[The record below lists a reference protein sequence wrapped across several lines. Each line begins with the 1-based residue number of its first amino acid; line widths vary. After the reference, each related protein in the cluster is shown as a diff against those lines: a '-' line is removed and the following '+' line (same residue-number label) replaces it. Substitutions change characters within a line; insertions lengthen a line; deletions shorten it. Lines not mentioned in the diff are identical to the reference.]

1 MDSSQPH
8 PSKPSA
14 SKLPIKRKAP
24 HHPQFFTPK
33 LEYQPIILPPPKP
46 KPKPQP
52 QTPPFKF
59 QRIWSEPDEIR
70 FLQALLRSHHLSFPK
85 DLPLFYSSFSHSMSQ
100 PYTKSQLSEKLRR
113 LRKKFR
119 VVSSRL
125 ARGLNPSSLSLHDRA
140 LFDLSKRLW
149 SPEFASSSPF
159 GKNSSGFNG
168 VAGNGFDDC
177 DTIDDD
183 GEVKIN
189 GVSLHYDF
197 AAGRDEVISGEA
209 IDGVLEKSVLNAFDE
224 CFKEV
229 RVMFMKQGVVCMD
242 TTERKWKE
250 QRVSEFDV
258 LGRRLRLV
266 IENSLTR
273 R

>member
-1 MDSSQPH
+1 MP
-8 PSKPSA
+8 
-14 SKLPIKRKAP
+14 
-24 HHPQFFTPK
+24 
-33 LEYQPIILPPPKP
+33 
-46 KPKPQP
+46 
-52 QTPPFKF
+52 
-59 QRIWSEPDEIR
+59 
-70 FLQALLRSHHLSFPK
+70 
-85 DLPLFYSSFSHSMSQ
+85 Q
-100 PYTKSQLSEKLRR
+100 PYTKSQLYEKLRR

-183 GEVKIN
+183 GEVKVN

-197 AAGRDEVISGEA
+197 AAGRDGVINGET
-209 IDGVLEKSVLNAFDE
+209 IDGVLVKSVLNAFDE

-229 RVMFMKQGVVCMD
+229 RMMFMKQGVVCMD

-266 IENSLTR
+266 IKNSLTR